1 MLQSDCNGF
10 PMVQF
15 SLYFSAKKFFTSDRL
30 AHSSED
36 VPRYHIL
43 LEPAHTIFAQACL
56 GVLLRSDDRVNETHL
71 VKYGISCRQ
80 TALNK
85 LGVGLVPSIND
96 RQVVGNVRTTKGYM
110 THSQSFASLG
120 RFYVA
125 EHWQNTSLASIRSI
139 QMQRM
144 V

>member
-1 MLQSDCNGF
+1 
-10 PMVQF
+10 MVQF
-15 SLYFSAKKFFTSDRL
+15 SVYFSAKKFFTSDQL
-30 AHSSED
+30 AHPSED
-36 VPRYHIL
+36 LPRYHIL

-56 GVLLRSDDRVNETHL
+56 GVLLRSDDRVHETHL

-96 RQVVGNVRTTKGYM
+96 TQVVGNVRTTKDM

-125 EHWQNTSLASIRSI
+125 EHLVGKHPEHTNAKDGLR
-139 QMQRM
+139 
-144 V
+144 

>member
-1 MLQSDCNGF
+1 MLQSDCNGISHGA
-10 PMVQF
+10 VL
-15 SLYFSAKKFFTSDRL
+15 SVYFSAKKFFTSDQL
-30 AHSSED
+30 AHPSED

-125 EHWQNTSLASIRSI
+125 EHLVGKHPEHTNAKDGLR
-139 QMQRM
+139 
-144 V
+144 